1 MKMKRSWLGLLGIVL
16 SALLGLTASATA
28 APVSPPGWSVPRY
41 ALYSSSPT
49 ETADNESLK
58 ALAGLGKALP
68 TGASSFVG
76 ITPCRL
82 VDTRGN
88 GFGGAYGPPSLL
100 AEVAR
105 DFVLTGRCGVPTNAV
120 AVSLNFTV
128 VAPTGDGF
136 LATFP
141 AAGAVPLVSTMNFRA
156 GQVLANAAI
165 VPLGAGGGIT
175 VYSSGASTQLLIDVN
190 GYFVV
195 PPAGQK
201 LCSVFNGTFRDTI
214 PAPASWVSGVNY
226 SCASATI
233 KTVHPP
239 FSREPAAV
247 AGGLWETR
255 SVFQGVWEGAGRR
268 GGGGSLPCPGR
279 PPAGEMGV

>member
-1 MKMKRSWLGLLGIVL
+1 MRTSRRLLGLLGIVL
-16 SALLGLTASATA
+16 SALGLPAWA

-41 ALYSSSPT
+41 VLYSSTPT
-49 ETADNESLK
+49 ETADNEALNK
-58 ALAGLGKALP
+58 GLAGLEKALP

-76 ITPCRL
+76 ITPCRM

-100 AEVAR
+100 AEIAR

-141 AAGAVPLVSTMNFRA
+141 AAGTVPLVSTLNFRA

-175 VYSSGASTQLLIDVN
+175 VYSSGASTALLIDVN
-190 GYFVV
+190 GYFVAT
-195 PPAGQK
+195 PAGQK
-201 LCSVFNGTFRDTI
+201 LCSVTNGTFRDTI
-214 PAPASWVSGVNY
+214 PVPASWVASD
-226 SCASATI
+226 CAAY
-233 KTVHPP
+233 
-239 FSREPAAV
+239 RNALG
-247 AGGLWETR
+247 AGGSFYQLVCIFD
-255 SVFQGVWEGAGRR
+255 SGATFGAFN
-268 GGGGSLPCPGR
+268 GG
-279 PPAGEMGV
+279 PPATNCGW